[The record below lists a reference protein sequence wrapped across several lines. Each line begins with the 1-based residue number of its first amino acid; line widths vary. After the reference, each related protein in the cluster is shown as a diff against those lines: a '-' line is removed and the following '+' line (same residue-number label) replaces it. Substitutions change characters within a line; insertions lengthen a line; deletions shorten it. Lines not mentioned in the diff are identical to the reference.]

1 MQADFS
7 QNYFELFGVPEGFE
21 MDSETLALRYRDL
34 QRALHPDRF
43 AGASDRERRL
53 SVQQTARI
61 NEAFRTLKDPLARA
75 RYLLELRGRSLDDT
89 DTAMDPGFLMEQME
103 LREELGAV
111 EDAADPF
118 AKLGEV
124 RDRIESLERELVQGL
139 ANRFAQDTEEALEE
153 ARESVR
159 RLQFMRKLLE
169 EADRM
174 EEDLVH
180 SRG

>member
-7 QNYFELFGVPEGFE
+7 QDYFELLGLARGFE
-21 MDSETLALRYRDL
+21 VDAETLAVRYRDL

-53 SVQQTARI
+53 SVQQTARV
-61 NEAFRTLKDPLARA
+61 NEAYRTLKDPLARA
-75 RYLLELRGRSLDDT
+75 RYLLELNGVALDDT

-103 LREELGAV
+103 LREALGAV
-111 EDAADPF
+111 RDAADPF
-118 AKLGEV
+118 GRLGEV
-124 RDRIESLERELVQGL
+124 RDRIEGQERDLVRELSSRLSQ
-139 ANRFAQDTEEALEE
+139 ATPEDLEQ
-153 ARESVR
+153 AREAVR

-169 EADRM
+169 EADGI

-180 SRG
+180 G